1 MGPGE
6 LLASTATTI
15 AQAARDESSD
25 VWVLLLAALLGAL
38 VGGLLALIGSVL
50 VKRWELRK
58 ATRIRMYDEL
68 LPAPL
73 ELYRRRV
80 MMMRFMSQSQSW
92 SPTPPSMELREGARE
107 LHRAGVIVGGRG
119 SDNRADLETTECVP
133 SSRWARELAYDGS
146 LMSPR
151 LLPWYTKSWR
161 L

>member
-1 MGPGE
+1 LVGAGE
-6 LLASTATTI
+6 LLAATATTI

-25 VWVLLLAALLGAL
+25 VWVPLLAALLGAL

-58 ATRIRMYDEL
+58 TTRIRMYDEL
-68 LPAPL
+68 MPAPL

-107 LHRAGVIVGGRG
+107 LHRAGVIVGGRE
-119 SDNRADLETTECVP
+119 AQITE
-133 SSRWARELAYDGS
+133 RIWKLLNAYRVHDGPGNW
-146 LMSPR
+146 LTMGA
-151 LLPWYTKSWR
+151 
-161 L
+161 